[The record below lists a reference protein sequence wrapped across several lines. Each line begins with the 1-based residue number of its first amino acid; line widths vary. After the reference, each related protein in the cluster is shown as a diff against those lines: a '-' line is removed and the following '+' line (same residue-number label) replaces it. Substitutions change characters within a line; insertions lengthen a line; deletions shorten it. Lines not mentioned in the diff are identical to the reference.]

1 VTPPVHSI
9 RLLVSAAAL
18 LSAAVLVT
26 ACGSA
31 AAPSSA
37 GGGGAAGSPSQSAS
51 PPAATTAPATT
62 PAPAASAAA
71 TGGGPAACATSALKV
86 TVLTVPGSGTA
97 GTEHFP
103 IDFTNVSQESCNLFG
118 YPGVSFVTGAG
129 GSQIG
134 AAAARQPVNPPAE
147 VVLAPGATAY
157 ATLSIEDP
165 GVYSPS
171 ACHQVTAHWLRVY
184 PPNQTASA
192 TVAFTTAVC
201 QSLPASLGKQLAVAV
216 VQPGNGKSHPEP

>member
-31 AAPSSA
+31 ASPSSA
-37 GGGGAAGSPSQSAS
+37 GGATSPAQSAS
-51 PPAATTAPATT
+51 PPAATTAPPATT
-62 PAPAASAAA
+62 PSSAASAAA
-71 TGGGPAACATSALKV
+71 TGGAPAACATSALKV

-103 IDFTNVSQESCNLFG
+103 IDFTNVSRESCNLFG
-118 YPGVSFVTGAG
+118 YPGVSFVTGPG

-184 PPNQTASA
+184 PPNQTASV
-192 TVAFTTAVC
+192 TVGFSTAVC
-201 QSLPASLGKQLAVAV
+201 QSLPAGLGKQLAVAV

>member
-1 VTPPVHSI
+1 MTPPVHSI

-31 AAPSSA
+31 ASPSSA
-37 GGGGAAGSPSQSAS
+37 GGATSPAQSAS
-51 PPAATTAPATT
+51 PPAATTAPPATT
-62 PAPAASAAA
+62 PSSAASAAA
-71 TGGGPAACATSALKV
+71 TGGAPAACATSALKV

-103 IDFTNVSQESCNLFG
+103 IDFTNVSRESCNLFG
-118 YPGVSFVTGAG
+118 YPGVSFVTGPG

-184 PPNQTASA
+184 PPNQTASV
-192 TVAFTTAVC
+192 TVGFSTAVC
-201 QSLPASLGKQLAVAV
+201 QSLPAGLGKQLAVAV

>member
-37 GGGGAAGSPSQSAS
+37 GGDSSPAQSAS
-51 PPAATTAPATT
+51 PPAATTAPPATT
-62 PAPAASAAA
+62 PSPAASAAA

-103 IDFTNVSQESCNLFG
+103 IDFTNVSRESCNLFG
-118 YPGVSFVTGAG
+118 YPGVSFVTGPG
-129 GSQIG
+129 GRQIG

-165 GVYSPS
+165 GAYSPS

-184 PPNQTASA
+184 PPNQTAPV
-192 TVAFTTAVC
+192 TVGFSTAVC

>member
-1 VTPPVHSI
+1 MTPPVHSI

-37 GGGGAAGSPSQSAS
+37 GGAASPAQSAA
-51 PPAATTAPATT
+51 PPAATTAP
-62 PAPAASAAA
+62 PAATPSPAGSAEASA
-71 TGGGPAACATSALKV
+71 VVIAACATSALKV

-103 IDFTNVSQESCNLFG
+103 IDFSNVSRASCNLFG
-118 YPGVSFVTGAG
+118 YPGVSFVTGPG

-134 AAAARQPVNPPAE
+134 AAAARQPVNPPAA
-147 VVLAPGATAY
+147 VVLDPGATAY

-184 PPNQTASA
+184 PPNQTASV
-192 TVAFTTAVC
+192 TVGFSTAVC
-201 QSLPASLGKQLAVAV
+201 RSLPASLGKQLAVAV

>member
-1 VTPPVHSI
+1 VIPPVHSI

-31 AAPSSA
+31 ATPSSA
-37 GGGGAAGSPSQSAS
+37 GTPAPSTS
-51 PPAATTAPATT
+51 PPAATTAPATAT

-71 TGGGPAACATSALKV
+71 SAVVVAACATSALRV
-86 TVLTVPGSGTA
+86 TVLTVPGSATA

-103 IDFTNVSQESCNLFG
+103 VDFTNVSGSSCNLFG
-118 YPGVSFVTGAG
+118 YPGVSFVTGPG
-129 GSQIG
+129 GSQVG
-134 AAAARQPVNPPAE
+134 AAAARQPVNPPTA

-157 ATLSIEDP
+157 ATLSVVDP

-171 ACHQVTAHWLRVY
+171 ACHQVTAHWVRVY
-184 PPNQTASA
+184 PPNQTASV
-192 TVAFTTAVC
+192 TVGFTAAVC
-201 QSLPASLGKQLAVAV
+201 QSLPARLGHQLAVAV
-216 VQPGNGKSHPEP
+216 VQPGNGKNNPEP